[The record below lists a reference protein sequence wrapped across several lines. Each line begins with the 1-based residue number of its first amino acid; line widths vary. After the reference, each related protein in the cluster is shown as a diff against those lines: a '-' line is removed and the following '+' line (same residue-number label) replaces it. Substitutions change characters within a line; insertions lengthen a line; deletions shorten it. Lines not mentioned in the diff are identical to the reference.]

1 MDWCNIDC
9 FANCL
14 CSTLDSHADIQVSF
28 RVFNKNKYELSE
40 PELQWFPD
48 LHVEPIS
55 QTKCYFVTCSYTTL
69 HLDCRLI
76 MYDISSESSLDFPL
90 QTIVL
95 IMLAILLNPTDLE
108 GS

>member
-1 MDWCNIDC
+1 
-9 FANCL
+9 
-14 CSTLDSHADIQVSF
+14 
-28 RVFNKNKYELSE
+28 
-40 PELQWFPD
+40 
-48 LHVEPIS
+48 
-55 QTKCYFVTCSYTTL
+55 
-69 HLDCRLI
+69 